1 MVEDFRDLTG
11 LQLDAL
17 KEIGNIGA
25 GNAATALAVMT
36 RDRIDMSV
44 PRVGILPFD
53 QVAEL
58 VGGPDTVVVGVYFQV
73 TGSAKCN
80 ILFLLSIE
88 KAVLLAELLMGV
100 PPSNKDT
107 LGTMELS
114 AVAEAGN
121 IISSTYL
128 NALAMF
134 TKMTLIPS
142 PPAVGVDMA
151 GALLDGVL
159 ALYEEIGDYVLVL
172 ENKFRKGELDVIGH
186 LFLLPEPEALDSI
199 LNALGVNY

>member
-1 MVEDFRDLTG
+1 MIEDFRDLTG

-36 RDRIDMSV
+36 GDRIDMSV

-53 QVAEL
+53 KVAEL
-58 VGGPDTVVVGVYFQV
+58 VGGPDTQVVAIYFQV
-73 TGSAKCN
+73 TGAANCN
-80 ILFLLSIE
+80 IMFILSIE

-100 PPSNKDT
+100 PPGDKKT
-107 LGTMELS
+107 LGNMELS

-134 TKMTLIPS
+134 TQMTLIPS
-142 PPAVGVDMA
+142 PPAVGIDMA

-159 ALYEEIGDYVLVL
+159 ALYGEVGDYVLVL
-172 ENKFRKGELDVIGH
+172 ENKFRKGDLDVIGH
-186 LFLLPEPEALDSI
+186 LFLLPEPEALDRI
-199 LNALGVNY
+199 LNALGVNF